1 MREAKLLRTLST
13 GHDSVWDCLYTGGGA
28 MLPARSDSA
37 RNDHM
42 LPRFHLWLL
51 RGV

>member
-13 GHDSVWDCLYTGGGA
+13 GHDSVWDDGGA

-37 RNDHM
+37 RKDHM